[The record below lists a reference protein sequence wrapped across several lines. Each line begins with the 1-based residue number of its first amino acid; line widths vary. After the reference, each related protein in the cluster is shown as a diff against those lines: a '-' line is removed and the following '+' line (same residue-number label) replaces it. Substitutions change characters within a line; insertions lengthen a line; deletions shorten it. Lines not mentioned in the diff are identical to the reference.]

1 MKKYIALFLALVLT
15 VGILT
20 GCGPK
25 VEEPTESTTESTQAT
40 TSAPTEEN
48 AEESAGVNVPLE
60 LPELILNGTPGYGMN
75 DATVY
80 NHYTV
85 ETASPT
91 DSNMTA
97 VLAVAGEEQ
106 TPIFENRHLQIAY
119 WTEYLNF
126 MGSYGSYASMMGMDT
141 TKPLWAQ
148 EIDQGKTW
156 EQYFLEFA
164 VQGLERNYA
173 MAQYAAANNITL
185 SQEDRTALDEILKT
199 DGGSFYEEYSS
210 QGFADADTYIRYY
223 FGEGTDAKSYREYYE
238 MYLLAATAYRA
249 KQEEINAALTEERI
263 LAYYEENKDTFEA
276 QGKKQVNNINVRH
289 ILIQPEGEQADWTDA
304 DWAAAEASAQAI
316 YDEWLKEPTEEKFSA
331 LAIDKTMDPGS
342 AETGGLYE
350 EVAPG
355 DMVAEFNDWC
365 FDPARQVGDHGIVKT
380 TYGYHIMY
388 FVGQTETRAWY
399 DAAAEKL
406 LYEDL
411 QAFMDACQKEYP
423 LAVDYSLA
431 RIYDVATANAAEA
444 VG

>member
-1 MKKYIALFLALVLT
+1 MKKYLALLLALALT
-15 VGILT
+15 VTLFT
-20 GCGPK
+20 GCDSKGDQPA
-25 VEEPTESTTESTQAT
+25 ESTSESTEAT
-40 TSAPTEEN
+40 TTAPTEESAAN
-48 AEESAGVNVPLE
+48 APLE
-60 LPELILNGTPGYGMN
+60 LPEMVLNGTPGYGMN
-75 DATVY
+75 DASAY

-85 ETASPT
+85 ESATPT

-97 VLAVAGEEQ
+97 VLAVAGPNEEAV
-106 TPIFENRHLQIAY
+106 FENRHLQIAY

-126 MGSYGSYASMMGMDT
+126 MSSYGSYAAMMGMDT
-141 TKPLWAQ
+141 SKPLWAQ
-148 EIDQGKTW
+148 EIDEGKTW

-164 VQGLERNYA
+164 VEGLKRNYA

-185 SQEDRTALDEILKT
+185 SQEDRDALDDILKAEGAFF
-199 DGGSFYEEYSS
+199 DEYTT
-210 QGFADADTYIRYY
+210 QGFADADTYIQYY
-223 FGEGTDAKSYREYYE
+223 FGEGTDAKSYQEYYE

-249 KQEEINAALTEERI
+249 KQEEINAALTEDQI
-263 LAYYEENKDTFEA
+263 LSYYAENKDLFES
-276 QGKKQVNNINVRH
+276 QGKIQANNINVRH

-355 DMVAEFNDWC
+355 DMVTEFNDWC
-365 FDPARQVGDHGIVKT
+365 FDSERQVGDHGIVKT

-411 QAFMDACQKEYP
+411 QAFMDACQQEYP
-423 LAVDYSLA
+423 LSVDYTVA
-431 RIYDVATANAAEA
+431 RLYDVATANAAEA